1 MGTTFEFI
9 NSIGGAF
16 VRFAW
21 PVFVQSSAV
30 IVLLLAADLV
40 LRERVRAVRRY
51 WLWMLV
57 FVALVLPAPPL
68 ARITRTALVGTSG
81 RAMVALAWQG
91 WVLILWAAGMLVM
104 AAFLIR
110 RALAMHR
117 LVSRA
122 REANG
127 FMRDVLKY
135 CCKCMGVKRTV
146 RLKVSVDVD
155 GPVVCGL
162 IRPVIVMPHD
172 LAPTLGS
179 RHLRAILLHELA
191 HVKRADQWVNL
202 AQTVLQ
208 VVYFYNPLLWLAN
221 RTIRNLRDQAV
232 DETVLA
238 TMGEKVRWYPET
250 LAGLASFVS
259 EPSAFGAGLIGVVE
273 SQSVMARRITSAP
286 NPPARERVL
295 SAV

>member
-1 MGTTFEFI
+1 M
-9 NSIGGAF
+9 
-16 VRFAW
+16 
-21 PVFVQSSAV
+21 
-30 IVLLLAADLV
+30 
-40 LRERVRAVRRY
+40 
-51 WLWMLV
+51 
-57 FVALVLPAPPL
+57 
-68 ARITRTALVGTSG
+68 
-81 RAMVALAWQG
+81 
-91 WVLILWAAGMLVM
+91 LWAAGVVVM

-110 RALAMHR
+110 RALAMRR
-117 LVSRA
+117 LVAQA
-122 REANG
+122 RPANG
-127 FMRDVLKY
+127 FMCDVLKY

-146 RLKVSVDVD
+146 RLKLSVSVD
-155 GPVVCGL
+155 GPVVYGL
-162 IRPVIVMPHD
+162 MRPVIVMPHN

-179 RHLRAILLHELA
+179 RHLRAVLLHELA

-208 VVYFYNPLLWLAN
+208 VIYFYNPLLWLAN

-250 LAGLASFVS
+250 LAGLAGFVS

-273 SQSVMARRITSAP
+273 SQSVMSRRITSAP
-286 NPPARERVL
+286 NPPAREPVL